1 MNHTP
6 PRPGSLR
13 IAERSESAKIFQSQT
28 RPGVLSADPALLLES
43 DLEVVGD
50 FLGGLL
56 GRPST
61 LLLPLSS
68 LMPLLTIRPI
78 GLPLAMAAAS
88 GTAAP
93 GPFAP
98 PLRLCPIRVCAGLG
112 RSFDSLQPTSL
123 TPKLP
128 EPNPITGRLAS
139 PPCSIENEIAP
150 DDKAA
155 DLERRFPLWP
165 PPREDPCPGS
175 ARPAF
180 ASLRSAVSK
189 PSVNQP

>member
-1 MNHTP
+1 
-6 PRPGSLR
+6 
-13 IAERSESAKIFQSQT
+13 
-28 RPGVLSADPALLLES
+28 
-43 DLEVVGD
+43 
-50 FLGGLL
+50 
-56 GRPST
+56 
-61 LLLPLSS
+61 
-68 LMPLLTIRPI
+68 
-78 GLPLAMAAAS
+78 MAAAS

-112 RSFDSLQPTSL
+112 RSFDSLQPTPL

-150 DDKAA
+150 DHKVA

-189 PSVNQP
+189 PSVNQPEISASITRASSRQPCLASSRARLVVARSSNDFASVAARVRSHFGSTSQPPRHSPRTASIASCL